1 MSHPAFVSCSSF
13 LSGSCLTTTT
23 TCTSNN
29 KNSLATKSRKYAARR
44 ATVTTSPWRMRLLTT
59 AQKTKKLRQLLEK
72 DQDSV
77 HLMPCCYDGLS
88 AKLIQRNDF
97 QLTFLSGFATAAAH
111 GLPDTGLLSYTDM
124 EHAIAVASS
133 VIDIPL
139 IADGDTG
146 FGNAINVKRTVSKY
160 IQAGASGI
168 LIEDQV
174 NPKRYDNH
182 CPPLFYLFI

>member
-1 MSHPAFVSCSSF
+1 
-13 LSGSCLTTTT
+13 
-23 TCTSNN
+23 
-29 KNSLATKSRKYAARR
+29 
-44 ATVTTSPWRMRLLTT
+44 
-59 AQKTKKLRQLLEK
+59 
-72 DQDSV
+72 
-77 HLMPCCYDGLS
+77 MPCCYDGLS

-97 QLTFLSGFATAAAH
+97 ELTFLSGFATAAAH

-182 CPPLFYLFI
+182 CPPVLFLNASFCLFYAQLS